1 MELDFEL
8 THGFSR
14 ASFKKTQTRH
24 KNNREDRPC
33 DSLNK
38 HRDGTA
44 PRRFSAMKRPDA
56 DAMPSEARTDGLPIS
71 GGKDL
76 PGFHQ
81 VLGYRQVSWTDDEAV
96 IELDV
101 QACHLNMAG
110 VLHGGVLTSLLDVV
124 LAEAGTYCPHP
135 GRVRKAITLVLNT
148 TFTGQCSGGV
158 IRAIGKRRAG
168 GTRIFNSSGE
178 IRDQHDR
185 LLAIGEATFRL
196 RSGSEHPQGVPLT
209 LLAEHNQKEN
219 SDV

>member
-1 MELDFEL
+1 MPASKGSGLVTKTIQRTRYAARYHNHRHGIGAQAG
-8 THGFSR
+8 THPVDSR
-14 ASFKKTQTRH
+14 Q
-24 KNNREDRPC
+24 
-33 DSLNK
+33 
-38 HRDGTA
+38 
-44 PRRFSAMKRPDA
+44 
-56 DAMPSEARTDGLPIS
+56 ARTMKGPDVDPLERDTPTHELPIS

-81 VLGYRQVSWTDDEAV
+81 VLGYRQVSWSQDEAV

-110 VLHGGVLTSLLDVV
+110 VLHGGVLTALLDVV
-124 LAEAGTYCPHP
+124 LAEAGTYCPYP

-178 IRDQHDR
+178 VRDQDDR

-209 LLAEHNQKEN
+209 FPAQHNNKKEN
-219 SDV
+219 GDV

>member
-1 MELDFEL
+1 MP
-8 THGFSR
+8 
-14 ASFKKTQTRH
+14 ASKGSGLAIKTIERTGYAARH
-24 KNNREDRPC
+24 RKHPGGIGSYLGIYLGA
-33 DSLNK
+33 SLES
-38 HRDGTA
+38 
-44 PRRFSAMKRPDA
+44 SAMTGQDVDPLT
-56 DAMPSEARTDGLPIS
+56 SETPMNALPIS

-81 VLGYRQVSWTDDEAV
+81 VLGYRQVSWTEDEAV

-124 LAEAGTYCPHP
+124 LAEAGTYCPYP

-148 TFTGQCSGGV
+148 TFTGQCSDGV

-178 IRDQHDR
+178 VRDQDDR

-209 LLAEHNQKEN
+209 FPAQDNKKEN
-219 SDV
+219 GDV

>member
-1 MELDFEL
+1 MKGQDVDPL
-8 THGFSR
+8 T
-14 ASFKKTQTRH
+14 
-24 KNNREDRPC
+24 
-33 DSLNK
+33 
-38 HRDGTA
+38 
-44 PRRFSAMKRPDA
+44 
-56 DAMPSEARTDGLPIS
+56 SEIPTNALSIS

-81 VLGYRQVSWTDDEAV
+81 VLGYRQVSWTEDEAV
-96 IELDV
+96 IELEV

-124 LAEAGTYCPHP
+124 LAEAGTYCPYP

-168 GTRIFNSSGE
+168 GSRIFNSSGE
-178 IRDQHDR
+178 VRDQDNR

-196 RSGSEHPQGVPLT
+196 RSGSEHPQGVPLIFP
-209 LLAEHNQKEN
+209 AQNNKKEN
-219 SDV
+219 GDV